1 MNLKK
6 AVQAHALSMGLLI
19 GWLLTGLSVLAAA
32 QEEPLPPPPPPV
44 GGMVTMQV
52 GPGFA
57 GGFVHEEMADGR
69 VVKGAPMTANV
80 TMTRDTTL
88 GDGNTIHTEN
98 QTTIYRDS
106 QGRVRREIGF
116 ELNTPTTGAAK
127 GTMIAITDP
136 VSGNRYMLNPQN
148 KTAHQMP
155 FPPPMRARVSEGE
168 ASGGEAPSWVS
179 SKANEENVS
188 TEQLGTKTILGLSA
202 VGTRVIRTIA
212 AGQIG
217 NRTLV
222 LYRLADSADDHPQRP
237 DDGYYDEQGHQ
248 CQPRRARCL
257 PVPDSLRLQAG
268 NWEGGKLLLFAY
280 EPLGK
285 TSILGGGRERASAFF
300 LPG

>member
-217 NRTLV
+217 NAKPIEVVTERWFSTDLQIPLMTTHKDPMMGTMTSKV
-222 LYRLADSADDHPQRP
+222 TNVSRGEP
-237 DDGYYDEQGHQ
+237 D
-248 CQPRRARCL
+248 A
-257 PVPDSLRLQAG
+257 SLFQIPSDYKVETGKGG
-268 NWEGGKLLLFAY
+268 NYFYLHTN
-280 EPLGK
+280 P
-285 TSILGGGRERASAFF
+285 
-300 LPG
+300 